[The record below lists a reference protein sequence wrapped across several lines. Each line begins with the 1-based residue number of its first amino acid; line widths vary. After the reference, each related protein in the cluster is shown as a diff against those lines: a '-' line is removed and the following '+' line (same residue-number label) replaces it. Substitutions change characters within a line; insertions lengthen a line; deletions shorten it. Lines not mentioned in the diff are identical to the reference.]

1 MPRSIGRQDAARV
14 ALAGIR
20 IFNGTAGLVAP
31 GRLARRVGAEPS
43 AATTYAFRLFGIRT
57 VLIGAD
63 LFSGDPAVRG
73 HAVRAAVAVHASD
86 VITAATLTV
95 GRRVSPRA
103 GMTLTA
109 ISALNLA
116 LALAAQ
122 PNGRP

>member
-1 MPRSIGRQDAARV
+1 VPRSSGRQDAARV

-63 LFSGDPAVRG
+63 LLSGDREVRE
-73 HAVRAAVAVHASD
+73 HAVRAALPIHASD

-95 GRRVSPRA
+95 RGRVSPRA
-103 GMTLTA
+103 GVMLTA
-109 ISALNLA
+109 VSALNVVLA
-116 LALAAQ
+116 LVAR
-122 PNGRP
+122 PDGRP